1 MQKRFGFVASETLI
15 QMILDA
21 NDALENG
28 GSEPMYVYRNKLI
41 QQVSDELIK
50 NMVLDLADEISNPK
64 RQEAIKKLGGTLQNV
79 VGKIVKVMLAKDKD
93 KIVLQSKPFLES
105 SVARDADG
113 KVRMGFEVSAE
124 LYNKIQETF
133 NAVHEGN
140 ISTELRQS
148 VKELLKKIDD
158 VLLQHFI
165 VDFVR
170 TLGWGSIKMNLA
182 KGTKATIT
190 KADSVMVEKMVDSLS
205 LEDLQEL
212 LPHFQSKFFE
222 SNIIGLDVLATQ

>member
-205 LEDLQEL
+205 LKDLQEL